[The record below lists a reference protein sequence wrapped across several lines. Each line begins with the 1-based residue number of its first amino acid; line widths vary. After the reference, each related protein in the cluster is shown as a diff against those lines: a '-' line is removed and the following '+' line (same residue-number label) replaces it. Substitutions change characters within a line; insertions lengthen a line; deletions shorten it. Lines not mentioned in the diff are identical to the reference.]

1 MNIDKY
7 VSIGGLP
14 GIFKMVANRAGG
26 LIVEDLK
33 TKKTQ
38 FVASRKHQF
47 NPLASI
53 AIYTEDDSVELRH
66 IFRSMLE
73 QIETNPPANV
83 KGTDAEIREYF
94 TKILPAHDRDRVY
107 VSDIKKVIKWFIFL
121 KEADASGLTLDPD
134 PVQGGEEAVEK

>member
-53 AIYTEDDSVELRH
+53 AIYTEDDSIELKH

-73 QIETNPPANV
+73 QIETNPPADV
-83 KGTDAEIREYF
+83 KGSDHDIRQYF
-94 TKILPAHDRDRVY
+94 TKILPTHDRDRVY
-107 VSDIKKVIKWFIFL
+107 TSDIKKVIKWFNFL
-121 KEADASGLTLDPD
+121 NEAGCLSLDPD
-134 PVQGGEEAVEK
+134 PVAAGEETK

>member
-14 GIFKMVANRAGG
+14 GIYKMVTNRASG

-53 AIYTEDDSVELRH
+53 AIYTEDDSVELKH
-66 IFRSMLE
+66 IFRTMLE
-73 QIETNPPANV
+73 QIETNPPADV
-83 KGTDAEIREYF
+83 KGTDQVIRDYF
-94 TKILPAHDRDRVY
+94 STILPDHDRDRVY
-107 VSDIKKVIKWFIFL
+107 TSDIKKVIKWFNYL
-121 KEADASGLTLDPD
+121 NDAGCLSLDPD
-134 PVQGGEEAVEK
+134 PVTSPAEEEAK

>member
-14 GIFKMVANRAGG
+14 GIFKMVANRSGG
-26 LIVEDLK
+26 MIVEDLK

-53 AIYTEDDSVELRH
+53 AIYTDDDSVELKH
-66 IFRSMLE
+66 IFRTMLE
-73 QIETNPPANV
+73 QIDTNPPADV
-83 KGTDAEIREYF
+83 KASDAVIRDYF
-94 TKILPAHDRDRVY
+94 TTILPAHDRDRVY
-107 VSDIKKVIKWFIFL
+107 VSDIKKVIKWFTFL
-121 KEADASGLTLDPD
+121 NEAGRLSLDED
-134 PVQGGEEAVEK
+134 VTEEVAAEEAKA

>member
-14 GIFKMVANRAGG
+14 GIYKMVTNRASG

-53 AIYTEDDSVELRH
+53 AIYTEDDSVELKH
-66 IFRSMLE
+66 IFRTMLE
-73 QIETNPPANV
+73 QIETNPPADV
-83 KGTDAEIREYF
+83 KGSDQAIRDYF
-94 TKILPAHDRDRVY
+94 SIILPDHDRDRVY
-107 VSDIKKVIKWFIFL
+107 TSDIKKVIKWFNYL
-121 KEADASGLTLDPD
+121 NDAGCLSLDPD
-134 PVQGGEEAVEK
+134 PVTSPVEEEVK